1 MFNKANTKLITISFI
16 LLAFILLAVVST
28 TAQAAFHDS
37 RVKKWAF
44 FLAPQ
49 VINSKALQFEHGGE
63 ANISKRS
70 SLAFGFGYNLNAHIE
85 LGGRFSS
92 SSSSMSGT
100 IIPEDD
106 PSTPVQ
112 FTSNLYTSSINF
124 DFTYNIFSGPFTPY
138 ISANLGYTYLD
149 SGLPTGEIISGCGWY
164 FGWYYCGPVA
174 QTFTSNEF
182 NYGAGLCLRYYFNR
196 KLYIKGGVSKNYID
210 LNSTNTPDFTIYQ
223 FIIGFM
229 F

>member
-1 MFNKANTKLITISFI
+1 MFNKANAKIITLSLIF
-16 LLAFILLAVVST
+16 LAIVSS
-28 TAQAAFHDS
+28 TAEAAFHDS
-37 RVKKWAF
+37 RVKKWEF

-49 VINSKALQFEHGGE
+49 VINSKALQFEHGSE
-63 ANISKRS
+63 VNISKRS
-70 SLAFGFGYNLNAHIE
+70 SLAFGFGYNLSSNIE

-100 IIPEDD
+100 IIQDD
-106 PSTPVQ
+106 SENTAVP

-138 ISANLGYTYLD
+138 ITANLGYTYLD
-149 SGLPTGEIISGCGWY
+149 SGIPTGNIGTGCGWY

-182 NYGAGLCLRYYFNR
+182 NYGAGLGLRYDFNR
-196 KLYIKGGVSKNYID
+196 KLYIKGGVSKNIID
-210 LNSTNTPDFTIYQ
+210 INSTNTPDFTIYQ

>member
-1 MFNKANTKLITISFI
+1 MFNKANTTLITLSLI
-16 LLAFILLAVVST
+16 LLSVVST
-28 TAQAAFHDS
+28 NAQAAFNDS
-37 RVKKWAF
+37 RVKKWEF

-70 SLAFGFGYNLNAHIE
+70 SLAFGFGYNLNSNIE

-100 IIPEDD
+100 IIKDDGEDTAV
-106 PSTPVQ
+106 P

-124 DFTYNIFSGPFTPY
+124 DFTYNILSGPFTPY
-138 ISANLGYTYLD
+138 VTANLGYTYLD
-149 SGLPTGEIISGCGWY
+149 SGIPTGNIGTGCGWY

-174 QTFTSNEF
+174 QTFTTSEF
-182 NYGAGLCLRYYFNR
+182 NYGAGLGLRYDFNR
-196 KLYIKGGVSKNYID
+196 KLYIKGGVSKNIID
-210 LNSTNTPDFTIYQ
+210 INSTNTPDFTIYQ